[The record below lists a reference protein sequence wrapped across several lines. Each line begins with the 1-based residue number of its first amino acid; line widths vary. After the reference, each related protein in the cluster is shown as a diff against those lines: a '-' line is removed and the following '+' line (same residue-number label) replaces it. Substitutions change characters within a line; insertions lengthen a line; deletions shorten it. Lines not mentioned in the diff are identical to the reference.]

1 MHALSVSGMLIRPS
15 QRKKARPWSELIHLL
30 TKITI
35 LLFSIYSLLV
45 CPRDAQLQSS
55 VCRGLDH
62 YRRIIVDPYI
72 LPPLRAAVT
81 HPAVAPHIERA
92 KPYVDHAVEV
102 AKNQY
107 HIAQDNLFIASQPYI
122 VMAKQEYKVRLRPH
136 VRLMEYNL
144 RRYHRRAQPYID
156 LFKAKAIQTW
166 FQLQVQAEPYIR
178 PLLLKLEQV
187 PILVK
192 TFIQRPLEQGKE
204 KWVDPQVKKIV
215 DKMHEMSAAAASGG
229 VEGSVEPGTGTGKPV
244 TPEKAVTPEPL
255 PEKVTAEP
263 VAAETYY
270 STPSPEAT
278 TAHAS
283 DPEPTTDPLDIPI
296 HDPNYHE
303 EAEDLEF
310 FEDLDKWLNE
320 SILTEEKSST
330 TFIPPA
336 PTRLTPEEKEE
347 RDRKEREET
356 AIKRKDIMARHD
368 KWEHD
373 LEALIDSEHNKLIE
387 FLGTIRDKAAKEL
400 ASRPIIQERIAKMRK
415 ELDESIKYSK
425 LTLGKLKEERD
436 RDGEMD
442 QDWSDRWT
450 SILESIERNFARRRE
465 AVNKEIAEW
474 VPKWTAEESE
484 AVSTCRS
491 I

>member
-1 MHALSVSGMLIRPS
+1 MLCQFCGMLMRPL
-15 QRKKARPWSELIHLL
+15 QKKKARPWSELIQLL
-30 TKITI
+30 TRIAI
-35 LLFSIYSLLV
+35 LLLSIYSLLV
-45 CPRDAQLQSS
+45 CPRDVQLQSP
-55 VCRGLDH
+55 VCRGIEH
-62 YRRIIVDPYI
+62 YRRIVVDPYI

-107 HIAQDNLFIASQPYI
+107 HITHDKVFIASQPYI

-144 RRYHRRAQPYID
+144 RRYHRRAQPYIN
-156 LFKAKAIQTW
+156 LFKAKALQTW
-166 FQLQVQAEPYIR
+166 FQLQVKAEPYIK
-178 PLLLKLEQV
+178 PLLLKLEQA

-192 TFIQRPLEQGKE
+192 NFIQKPLEEGKE

-215 DKMHEMSAAAASGG
+215 DKVHEMSAAAASGG
-229 VEGSVEPGTGTGKPV
+229 VEGVVEPETGTR
-244 TPEKAVTPEPL
+244 KAVTPEPL
-255 PEKVTAEP
+255 PEKGTAEP

-283 DPEPTTDPLDIPI
+283 DPEPTIDPRDIPI

-303 EAEDLEF
+303 DVEDHEF

-320 SILTEEKSST
+320 SILTEEKSPT
-330 TFIPPA
+330 TSIPPA
-336 PTRLTPEEKEE
+336 PTPLAPEEREE
-347 RDRKEREET
+347 RDRREEEET

-368 KWEHD
+368 KWEHELD
-373 LEALIDSEHNKLIE
+373 AVIDSEHNKLIE
-387 FLGTIRDKAAKEL
+387 VLGTIREKAAKEL
-400 ASRPIIQERIAKMRK
+400 ASRPVIQERISKMRK
-415 ELDESIKYSK
+415 DLDESIKYSK
-425 LTLGKLKEERD
+425 LTLDKLKEERG
-436 RDGEMD
+436 RHGEID

-450 SILESIERNFARRRE
+450 GILESIERNFARRRE
-465 AVNKEIAEW
+465 AVDKEIAEW
-474 VPKWTAEESE
+474 VPKWMAEESE
-484 AVSTCRS
+484 AVSACRS